1 MGDGPTDR
9 GREAPPETVVGL
21 RPLLVFLIATFALVW
36 LAALPLGAASN
47 VLAIVGQPSVVA
59 FVVMAL
65 YVGRKGTAGLWR
77 GGTRWRVGIGWYVV
91 ALALPGLAA
100 GAGWIARSGFSGTVT
115 QPWLAAV
122 ASGLLAGIFEEFGW
136 SGVAF
141 PALQARL
148 GFLLAGITLGVIWG
162 LWHLPSLFASAP
174 VLHQSFS
181 FIPFLLFV
189 IPLRILYGW
198 TYNGTGGSIL
208 IAVLFHASSDTWQP
222 VLLGHVVADTAW
234 FVVILVYAVAVVTV
248 LLNRRVSKR
257 QRQSRT

>member
-9 GREAPPETVVGL
+9 GREAPPEIVVGL

-47 VLAIVGQPSVVA
+47 VLAIFGQPSVVA
-59 FVVMAL
+59 FVVIAL

-100 GAGWIARSGFSGTVT
+100 GAGWIARSGFSTTVT

-141 PALQARL
+141 PALHARL
-148 GFLLAGITLGVIWG
+148 GFLRAGITLGIIWG

-174 VLHQSFS
+174 ALHQSFS